1 MDNFFLKFFT
11 FMDKIVDDMDKAMF
25 PQPKKRKRKKC
36 KNCHCKCHCK
46 EELHTHWYDGDLC
59 VCEGCQC

>member
-1 MDNFFLKFFT
+1 
-11 FMDKIVDDMDKAMF
+11 MDKIVDDMDKAMF